1 MYNLPPIFIVF
12 FLDLG
17 LKKKQTL
24 KVVKCCV
31 IFTKLQG
38 IIWQVMTYVFIKK
51 RYTCSKKFYKCSK
64 KVIEWSKMVI
74 ECSKKGYKYLKKEPT
89 PLGILEEG
97 LVSLVG

>member
-31 IFTKLQG
+31 YFYQAPRNHMAGNDIRVHKRDIRVQKR
-38 IIWQVMTYVFIKK
+38 FISVQK
-51 RYTCSKKFYKCSK
+51 R
-64 KVIEWSKMVI
+64 VIEWSKMVI